1 MRLLFSLAL
10 ATSAVMAFT
19 ELHQDTPVMLAH
31 KGAQMH
37 SATGDLRVLQGGKHG
52 KRGRGKQAA
61 LEMSS
66 EESAARRL
74 AAVRWN
80 IPGVSSLSLGSRAKN
95 AVKGVAAKGRQMI
108 SRRRTGPQGLSA
120 LGGM

>member
-10 ATSAVMAFT
+10 AMSGVVAFN

-31 KGAQMH
+31 QGAQMR
-37 SATGDLRVLQGGKHG
+37 SAVGDLRVLQSGKEKH
-52 KRGRGKQAA
+52 AA

-66 EESAARRL
+66 EETAARRL

-80 IPGVSSLSLGSRAKN
+80 IPGVSYGKVLPPWCIKL
-95 AVKGVAAKGRQMI
+95 VVLPKGWLTKAD
-108 SRRRTGPQGLSA
+108 PW
-120 LGGM
+120 